1 LANLTT
7 KEVHKGLED
16 EIRTSIGSEVIDWT

>member
-1 LANLTT
+1 LIA

-16 EIRTSIGSEVIDWT
+16 EIWTLIGLEMTNWT